1 MENEDKK
8 YFMEM
13 LLALKVDDIK
23 DAVKLNINPHSINDF
38 LRDYEKRRKECQ
50 EIGIDTKE
58 YDARVNNLTSK
69 LNFSSVHF

>member
-23 DAVKLNINPHSINDF
+23 DAVRLNINPHSINDF

-50 EIGIDTKE
+50 EIGMDIQK
-58 YDARVNNLTSK
+58 YDKKVKNLTSK
-69 LNFSSVHF
+69 LNFISISF

>member
-23 DAVKLNINPHSINDF
+23 DAVRLNINPHSINDF
-38 LRDYEKRRKECQ
+38 LKDYEKKRKECQ
-50 EIGIDTKE
+50 EIGMDTRE
-58 YDARVNNLTSK
+58 YDKKVKNLTSK
-69 LNFSSVHF
+69 LNLVPISF